1 MENMQLDINVLIKM
15 YEEEIQRLMKENI
28 MLKAT
33 IVQLSENQN
42 KENE

>member
-33 IVQLSENQN
+33 IVQLNENQN